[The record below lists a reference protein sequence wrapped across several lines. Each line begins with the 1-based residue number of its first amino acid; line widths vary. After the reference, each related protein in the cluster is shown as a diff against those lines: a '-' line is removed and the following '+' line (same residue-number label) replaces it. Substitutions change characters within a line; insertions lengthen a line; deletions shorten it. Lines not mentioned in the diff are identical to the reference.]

1 MGSHLTKYTH
11 TPVDIKARVC
21 AIVIKESKEE
31 SKKRKRKSAK
41 NKPPIKRRIFLLED
55 VRKLD
60 GTLLLAHSFIYDD
73 CIVEFSNVQVGD
85 TIYFKDINFY
95 AFGKPIFEHDHE
107 FNLVYS
113 HCIEFNSQNID
124 KISTNRLVTYML
136 PIDVGTYTYTSTYY
150 SEEQYKQFKSYNNN
164 LLLCRSTNDCK
175 EYEPY
180 NQLNT
185 KEEFVYILKQYSE
198 EQ

>member
-11 TPVDIKARVC
+11 TPVDIKARVS
-21 AIVIKESKEE
+21 AIVIKETKEE
-31 SKKRKRKSAK
+31 AKKRKRKSAK

-73 CIVEFSNVQVGD
+73 CIVQFSDVQVGD

-95 AFGKPIFEHDHE
+95 AFGKPIFDHDSE

-113 HCIEFNSQNID
+113 HCIEFTSENIEE
-124 KISTNRLVTYML
+124 ISSNRTITYML
-136 PIDVGTYTYTSTYY
+136 HIGVGTYVYTATYY
-150 SEEQYKQFKSYNNN
+150 SEEQAKLFKNCNSDVMV
-164 LLLCRSTNDCK
+164 CRHLKDCS

-180 NQLNT
+180 NQIST
-185 KEEFVYILKQYSE
+185 KEEFVHILNLYAK
-198 EQ
+198 